1 MVLIYIKLSIVS
13 LKQDMAHCSCTLNIF
28 LAGILTCDNKKITKN
43 VNDGSIN

>member
-1 MVLIYIKLSIVS
+1 MVLIYIKLSVVS

-28 LAGILTCDNKKITKN
+28 LADILTCDNKKITKN